1 MNIDTQIENF
11 KNAIVN
17 DINSSGLPLSITE
30 LVLSLILKEVTETKN
45 ENIAKAQVQSQEEAK

>member
-45 ENIAKAQVQSQEEAK
+45 ENIAKAQVQSQDEQK

>member
-45 ENIAKAQVQSQEEAK
+45 ENIAKAQVQSQEEK

>member
-17 DINSSGLPLSITE
+17 NINSSGLPLSITE

-45 ENIAKAQVQSQEEAK
+45 ENIAKAQVQSQDEEK

>member
-45 ENIAKAQVQSQEEAK
+45 ENIAKAQVQSQDEEK

>member
-45 ENIAKAQVQSQEEAK
+45 ENIAKAQVQSQDETK

>member
-45 ENIAKAQVQSQEEAK
+45 ENIAKQSQDEEK

>member
-45 ENIAKAQVQSQEEAK
+45 ENIAKAQVQSQEEEK